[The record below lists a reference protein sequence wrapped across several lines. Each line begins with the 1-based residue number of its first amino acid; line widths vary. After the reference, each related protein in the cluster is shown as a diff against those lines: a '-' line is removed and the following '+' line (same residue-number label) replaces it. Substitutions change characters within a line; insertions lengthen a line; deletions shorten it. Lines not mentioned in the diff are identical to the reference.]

1 MHQKSKQIATNAQ
14 RPTSKQPN
22 ACMQH
27 PEQRVPVNIALSTK
41 IFFALARRCAR
52 GKRNRFYSQTSDR
65 PLIELYIYVVV
76 SVQAHYWCGV
86 RVHLVSQVKSQDLL
100 GLTAQLVCS
109 LSSSVFVHHLGN
121 FIDVSTQS
129 E

>member
-41 IFFALARRCAR
+41 IFFARSLVAALAAR
-52 GKRNRFYSQTSDR
+52 G
-65 PLIELYIYVVV
+65 
-76 SVQAHYWCGV
+76 
-86 RVHLVSQVKSQDLL
+86 
-100 GLTAQLVCS
+100 
-109 LSSSVFVHHLGN
+109 
-121 FIDVSTQS
+121 IDSTPKLRIDP
-129 E
+129 